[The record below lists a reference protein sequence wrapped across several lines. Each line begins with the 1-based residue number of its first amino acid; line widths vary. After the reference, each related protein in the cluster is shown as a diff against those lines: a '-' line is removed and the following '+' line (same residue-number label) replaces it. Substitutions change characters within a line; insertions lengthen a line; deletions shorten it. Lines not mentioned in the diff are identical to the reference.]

1 MIKFLLCA
9 TLVGTAQ
16 AQVIIY
22 TDSYGQ
28 PAGAAI
34 YQGNIQPTQQA
45 ERNRQYIPPVVQPT
59 TPYPVFIASPS
70 VPSPYYINPQGTRN
84 ERK

>member
-9 TLVGTAQ
+9 MLTGTAQ
-16 AQVIIY
+16 AQIVLY
-22 TDSYGQ
+22 TDAYGQ

-34 YQGNIQPTQQA
+34 YQGNIQAPPQAQVQRQPQVVYAPQQP
-45 ERNRQYIPPVVQPT
+45 QYVP
-59 TPYPVFIASPS
+59 APS
-70 VPSPYYINPQGTRN
+70 VPSPYYINPQGARY

>member
-16 AQVIIY
+16 AQVVIY

-34 YQGNIQPTQQA
+34 YQGNMPPQQA

-59 TPYPVFIASPS
+59 TPYPVFVASPS
-70 VPSPYYINPQGTRN
+70 VLSPYYSNPQGTRN

>member
-16 AQVIIY
+16 AQVVIY
-22 TDSYGQ
+22 TDAYGQ

-34 YQGNIQPTQQA
+34 YQGNMPPQQV

-59 TPYPVFIASPS
+59 TPYPVYVASPS
-70 VPSPYYINPQGTRN
+70 VPSPYYINPQGASN